1 MKTGEVAP
9 PRAPAFSWEGVLNE
23 DTGRDGSPG
32 RHQPLADFQRA
43 SIARLKRTGRAAVLT
58 VGGEAEIVVQDA
70 PAYQRLVDRV
80 AEADRLLD
88 LRRSIA
94 ECRSGRVRDLD
105 TALDEVE
112 TRHLG
117 PKQSGRPR

>member
-1 MKTGEVAP
+1 MTV
-9 PRAPAFSWEGVLNE
+9 RL
-23 DTGRDGSPG
+23 DDI
-32 RHQPLADFQRA
+32 QPLADFQRDPDA

-70 PAYQRLVDRV
+70 HAYQRLVDRA

-94 ECRSGRVRDLD
+94 ECRSGSVRDLD
-105 TALDEVE
+105 TALDELEV
-112 TRHLG
+112 RHLG
-117 PKQSGRPR
+117 PKQSGRSRRSG